1 MGEYPMLPCANCG
14 HGLAFD
20 SAAEETTKL
29 VDVTAEPVFA
39 GRKGQREVPA
49 LICPECGHVTAL

>member
-1 MGEYPMLPCANCG
+1 MGDHKHLPCGDCG
-14 HGLAFD
+14 RELFG
-20 SAAEETTKL
+20 SGAEETTAL

-49 LICPECGHVTAL
+49 LKCPDCGHVTPL